1 VHHEVVEGKEIEYRT
16 PGWEFYVHRIFG
28 AFLCCSLILL
38 AEKAFSQ
45 YISIDYHRKQF
56 EAKIRESKRN
66 IELLG
71 QLYKVSRHACRVL
84 GRFLRYR
91 LPNPASDGAM
101 SPAGTPLGLLQ
112 TVGRIGG
119 KATTV
124 LASTAFG
131 NIAREITEKKVLDP
145 NSPHSIVTKALET
158 DKSTLAL
165 AHRL

>member
-1 VHHEVVEGKEIEYRT
+1 
-16 PGWEFYVHRIFG
+16 
-28 AFLCCSLILL
+28 
-38 AEKAFSQ
+38 
-45 YISIDYHRKQF
+45 
-56 EAKIRESKRN
+56 
-66 IELLG
+66 
-71 QLYKVSRHACRVL
+71 
-84 GRFLRYR
+84 
-91 LPNPASDGAM
+91 M